1 MKYMILPLSM
11 LLLLSNVSISGIASQ
26 TDWSGGDGLQ
36 GPVTDWSD
44 MFYSVSGIVFGNTLT
59 LSTYNFIEHLVTV
72 DSSPTAVYPVDV
84 DGDGDIDIV
93 EIKST
98 GTTIQWWS
106 NLDGLGTNWASF
118 PIVSGLG
125 VASASSADIDGDGD
139 IDIVAGVSGNDVVW
153 WDQFD
158 TGSDILWTMH
168 TIDTYFDAPSSFCSE
183 DIDDDG
189 DMDIVGA
196 SAGDMEDI
204 VWWENLTGSGLFW
217 EQHVLLEEGNYEAT
231 AVAVADLNGD
241 GSLDIAGASDW
252 GEVDCWINLDGS
264 GTAWQEY
271 LVADKAGGAVDID
284 LNDVDS
290 DGDIDIVAAMAE
302 NDVMWFENA
311 DGSGSIW
318 VEHYIDQNFPGASS
332 ATSADFD
339 SDGYLDVFVSGEST
353 GFNLWTGD
361 GGTSWDKHVIAE
373 VSVQAFTMSVESA
386 DINGDSKTELLA
398 SCAGT
403 EHYIKWWSVSPSES
417 EGNLISSILDVEE
430 SPDWQLI
437 DWTSTGA
444 PGTLV
449 SFQVRSS
456 DDPQSMG
463 PWSDTLLVPCNLAAY
478 LTDEERYF
486 QYKAI
491 LTTSDPD
498 ETPVLQDVSIAW
510 LPSQGIGDSEG
521 DGPIISLTG
530 AFPNPSS
537 DRTSIYF
544 ELSECC
550 LAELSVY
557 DLCGRTVYSSQK
569 VYESGEHLIRLDE
582 LNPGL
587 YLIRMNAG
595 DHTITRSFALI
606 E

>member
-1 MKYMILPLSM
+1 M

-26 TDWSGGDGLQ
+26 TDWSGGDGIP

-44 MFYSVSGIVFGNTLT
+44 MFYSASGIVFGNTLT
-59 LSTYNFIEHLVTV
+59 LSTYNFIEHLVTG
-72 DSSPTAVYPVDV
+72 DSSAIRTYPVDL
-84 DGDGDIDIV
+84 DGDGDIDII
-93 EIKST
+93 EIKSP
-98 GTTIQWWS
+98 GTIQWWA
-106 NLDGLGTNWASF
+106 NLDGQGTEWASF
-118 PIVSGLG
+118 PISSYGLSGP
-125 VASASSADIDGDGD
+125 ACSSDFDGDGD

-158 TGSDILWTMH
+158 TGSDLLWTMH

-204 VWWENLTGSGLFW
+204 VWWENLDGSGLFW
-217 EQHVLLEEGNYEAT
+217 EQHVLLEESNYEAT
-231 AVAVADLNGD
+231 SVAVADLNGD
-241 GSLDIAGASDW
+241 GNPDIAGASDW

-271 LVADKAGGAVDID
+271 LVADKAGGKVDID
-284 LNDVDS
+284 LKDVDG
-290 DGDIDIVAAMAE
+290 DGDIDIVAVMAE

-311 DGSGSIW
+311 DGSGGSW
-318 VEHYIDQNFPGASS
+318 VEHYIDQNFPGDSFV
-332 ATSADFD
+332 TSADFD
-339 SDGYLDVFVSGEST
+339 SDGYLDVFASGEST

-361 GGTSWDKHVIAE
+361 GGTSWDKHVIA
-373 VSVQAFTMSVESA
+373 VVPVQGYPMSVGSA
-386 DINGDSKTELLA
+386 DINGDGNTELLA

-417 EGNLISSILDVEE
+417 EGSLISSILDVEE

-444 PGTLV
+444 TGTSV

-463 PWSDTLLVPCNLAAY
+463 PWSDTLLVPCNLTEY
-478 LTDEERYF
+478 LTEGERYF
-486 QYKAI
+486 QYMAI
-491 LTTSDPD
+491 LATSDPD
-498 ETPVLQDVSIAW
+498 ETPVLQDVSVAW
-510 LPSQGIGDSEG
+510 LPSQGIGDSES
-521 DGPIISLTG
+521 DCPIISLKG

-537 DRTSIYF
+537 DRASIYF

-550 LAELSVY
+550 LAELFVY
-557 DLCGRTVYSSQK
+557 DLSGRIVYASQR
-569 VYESGEHLIRLDE
+569 VYEPGEHLIQLDD
-582 LNPGL
+582 LNSGL

-595 DHTITRSFALI
+595 DHTITRPFALI